1 MLTALMT
8 MKNGTALAF
17 PFGSKVDVLA
27 NASDGGAF
35 LDAIALYDSMI
46 VKSILS
52 QTLATEEGEHQAR
65 AAASIHQD
73 VVDTIVRQS
82 KRAVTRALTWDVL
95 RPWVAYNYGIE
106 AARTLTPKATLGHAE
121 EPDLPV
127 LWTAMAS
134 LQTSGY
140 LAPSQY
146 TTTDSLLNLPPRL
159 PAELPP
165 TEQEKQQQASE
176 QLQMQLD
183 AKAQQT
189 SGNGSAPQKGA
200 A

>member
-1 MLTALMT
+1 
-8 MKNGTALAF
+8 
-17 PFGSKVDVLA
+17 
-27 NASDGGAF
+27 
-35 LDAIALYDSMI
+35 
-46 VKSILS
+46 
-52 QTLATEEGEHQAR
+52 
-65 AAASIHQD
+65 

-95 RPWVAYNYGIE
+95 RPWVAYNYGID

-159 PAELPP
+159 PNELPP
-165 TEQEKQQQASE
+165 TEQQKQEQATDA
-176 QLQMQLD
+176 LQMQLD
-183 AKAQQT
+183 AKTQQPAGT
-189 SGNGSAPQKGA
+189 GQTGNGGKGQ
-200 A
+200 